1 MSDLQ
6 LCGGD
11 AYLWVAGEKWYWKKH
26 QAAEIN
32 GDLKLHFEGLA
43 KDPEGESALDN
54 RLGIAVGF
62 RSDPAPRNR
71 RSASSS
77 VEHSKFAPE
86 PTMDALGK

>member
-43 KDPEGESALDN
+43 KDPEGESAL
-54 RLGIAVGF
+54 V
-62 RSDPAPRNR
+62 
-71 RSASSS
+71 
-77 VEHSKFAPE
+77 
-86 PTMDALGK
+86 